1 MESVYISIYMD
12 KKIKSKLWALLEYT
26 LLIFIIQWI
35 FIYHSNDWRW
45 VLFGIFF
52 LLMNLFK
59 VCKLLDIE
67 LQISIS
73 RKWYYILLIIFTIG
87 FLFMSIKYL
96 KF

>member
-1 MESVYISIYMD
+1 MD
-12 KKIKSKLWALLEYT
+12 KKVKLKLWALLEYT
-26 LLIFIIQWI
+26 LLIIIIQWI
-35 FIYHSNDWRW
+35 FIYHSNDWKQ

-59 VCKLLDIE
+59 VCKLIDIE
-67 LQISIS
+67 VRIPIT

-87 FLFMSIKYL
+87 FLFVSIKYL